1 MSITISRRQLF
12 AGTSFAVATLTLAG
26 CGGESAETDAAPEE
40 KVYLEEADIDAMFT
54 NPDDYKGKWVKLPGK
69 TLGSSE
75 KDGDLTALQ
84 AYYDMQT
91 YDRSYIVHS
100 NTTESFADGEY
111 ILVDGMIDGSFDG
124 ENAFG
129 GSVTVPL
136 ITNAE
141 ITKSNYIDV
150 VAPTIASIEP
160 AVTSSQNDV
169 TFTCDKVEF
178 AESETRVYLTVSNGR
193 SDTVTY
199 GVYDIRT
206 IVDGQ
211 QIEQDHDSSSSYEGN
226 YPELSYDLS
235 AGASTNG
242 ILVFPAIE
250 PGTAFKLVI
259 PDIYAD
265 DYETQFTDAELEIP
279 AE

>member
-12 AGTSFAVATLTLAG
+12 AGTAYTLAALTLAG
-26 CGGESAETDAAPEE
+26 CGGGEAETDAAPAE
-40 KVYLEEADIDAMFT
+40 KVYIEEAEIDAMFT
-54 NPDDYKGKWVKLPGK
+54 SPDDYKGKWVKLPGK

-75 KDGDLTALQ
+75 KEGDLTALQ
-84 AYYDMQT
+84 AYYDIQT
-91 YDRSYIVHS
+91 CDRSYIVHS
-100 NTTESFADGEY
+100 STTESFADGEY

-129 GSVTVPL
+129 GSITVPL

-141 ITKSNYIDV
+141 ITKSNYVDV
-150 VAPTIASIEP
+150 VVPTIASIEP
-160 AVTSSQNDV
+160 GVTASQNDV

-178 AESETRVYLTVSNGR
+178 AEAETRVYLTISNDR
-193 SDTVTY
+193 SDTVSY
-199 GVYDIRT
+199 SMYSIR
-206 IVDGQ
+206 IIADGQ
-211 QIEQDHDSSSSYEGN
+211 QIEQDDSSSSAYEGN
-226 YPELSYDLS
+226 YPELSYDIS
-235 AGASTNG
+235 GGAKTSG
-242 ILVFPAIE
+242 VLVFPAIE

>member
-12 AGTSFAVATLTLAG
+12 AGTAYTLAALTLAG
-26 CGGESAETDAAPEE
+26 CGGGEAETDAAPAE
-40 KVYLEEADIDAMFT
+40 KVYLEKAEIDAMFT
-54 NPDDYKGKWVKLPGK
+54 SPDDYKGKWVKLRGK

-75 KDGDLTALQ
+75 REGDLTALQ
-84 AYYDMQT
+84 AYYDIQT
-91 YDRSYIVHS
+91 YDRTYIVHS
-100 NTTESFADGEY
+100 STTESFPDGEY

-129 GSVTVPL
+129 GSVTAPL

-141 ITKSNYIDV
+141 ITKSNYVDV
-150 VAPTIASIEP
+150 VVPTIASIEP
-160 AVTSSQNDV
+160 GVTASQNDV
-169 TFTCDKVEF
+169 TFTCEKVEF
-178 AESETRVYLTVSNGR
+178 AEAETRIYLTISNDR
-193 SDTVTY
+193 SDTVSY
-199 GVYDIRT
+199 SLYSIR
-206 IVDGQ
+206 IIADGQ
-211 QIEQDHDSSSSYEGN
+211 QIEQDDSSSSAYEGN

-235 AGASTNG
+235 AGAKTSG

-265 DYETQFTDAELEIP
+265 DYETQFTDVELEIP